1 MVGILTTI
9 LYVVEVIVA
18 LLLGLVVMLQKP
30 KDGGLSAAVGGG
42 MGESVFGGNVGNV
55 LTKTTVVLGIIFLLN
70 TIVLSRL
77 TAYRGSSV
85 MEGVR
90 SAPVQQAE
98 PAVPSAPAAPAVP
111 APAAPAQ

>member
-1 MVGILTTI
+1 MQVLTSI
-9 LYVVEVIVA
+9 LYVLEVVVA

-55 LTKTTVVLGIIFLLN
+55 LTKTTVVLGIVFLLN
-70 TIVLSRL
+70 TLVLSRL
-77 TAYRGSSV
+77 TSNRSSSV

-90 SAPVQQAE
+90 NAPVQQAE
-98 PAVPSAPAAPAVP
+98 PVAPAVP
-111 APAAPAQ
+111 APAAPAK